1 MKKTTA
7 FIWNMLG
14 SSCYSIS
21 SVFFLIVVTRIC
33 GVKVGGFFS
42 LSYATA
48 QLFLALG
55 RYGMRTY
62 QATDLR
68 FEYSFSEYLLSRA
81 FTIFA
86 MILGG
91 TIYSYLC
98 FDTRF
103 ALSSVLIVSLKALD
117 AVEDIYHGRMQQL
130 YHIEEMGK
138 SQFIRNLYTTLC
150 FTITLVLSR
159 NLLITLII
167 TVLSSLILCIGLNQ
181 FILSRIPSVNDG
193 NHRFSLVAIKKLLFS
208 CTGLFLGTFLSLFI
222 FNIPKY
228 AMADILEMEYQTYY
242 SILFMPTFVITLL
255 CEFIFKPI
263 VTTMADDWFAEKLK
277 KFSKTVFI
285 CFSLLFVFTI
295 GVIIAGHFLGRWLL
309 ELIYGVDLTPYKLH
323 FVLLLL
329 GGGINAAVYL
339 TYNILIAIRY
349 DKSIKLVY
357 TFVALVCFAIVKP
370 MIYQWGMLGASLNYL
385 LSSTLLL
392 TIFLVIFL
400 RIHSKHNKKVGSE

>member
-7 FIWNMLG
+7 FVWNMLG

-21 SVFFLIVVTRIC
+21 SVFFLIAVTRIC
-33 GVKVGGFFS
+33 GVKIGGFFS

-86 MILGG
+86 MLLGG
-91 TIYSYLC
+91 VIYSYIC
-98 FDTRF
+98 FGNQF
-103 ALSSVLIVSLKALD
+103 ALSSVWVVALKALD

-130 YHIEEMGK
+130 YHITEMGK
-138 SQFIRNLYTTLC
+138 SQFTRNLYTTLC
-150 FTITLVLSR
+150 FTISLILSR
-159 NLLITLII
+159 NLLFTLII
-167 TVLSSLILCIGLNQ
+167 TVLSSLFLCIGLNQ
-181 FILSRIPSVNDG
+181 FMLSRIPSDSDK
-193 NHRFSLVAIKKLLFS
+193 NHRFSMGAIKRLLFS
-208 CTGLFLGTFLSLFI
+208 CTGLFVGTFLSLFI

-228 AMADILEMEYQTYY
+228 AMADVLEMEYQTYY

-263 VTTMADDWFAEKLK
+263 VTTMADDWFAEKRK
-277 KFSKTVFI
+277 KFSKTVSI
-285 CFSLLFVFTI
+285 CFLLLFVFTV
-295 GVIIAGHFLGRWLL
+295 GVILAGHFLGRWLL

-323 FVLLLL
+323 FILLLL
-329 GGGINAAVYL
+329 GGGINAGVYL

-357 TFVALVCFAIVKP
+357 TFVALLCLALVKS
-370 MIYQWGMLGASLNYL
+370 MILQWGMLGASLNYL
-385 LSSTLLL
+385 LSSILLL

-400 RIHSKHNKKVGSE
+400 RIQYKQSKKVGSE